1 MVSSSAISS
10 RMWME
15 RPSRPSRICSVRP
28 FSYFSSSPCTPPI
41 LTIWHT
47 SHSSHISPTFLLG
60 GGLFFSCTPPTCPMR
75 HTSDSSHLSPAFL
88 LVKARSRSDRRASS
102 SSCACYESA
111 SSPGWLIS
119 PVCQSPFF
127 PYLTFKFVCLVQSR
141 QGGDAA
147 RAARQPRRAAQGDR
161 AQIVLEIARVGD
173 LSSASASI
181 VPVSSL
187 SA

>member
-1 MVSSSAISS
+1 M
-10 RMWME
+10 
-15 RPSRPSRICSVRP
+15 
-28 FSYFSSSPCTPPI
+28 FSPPPDAT
-41 LTIWHT
+41 LLFCYT
-47 SHSSHISPTFLLG
+47 SH
-60 GGLFFSCTPPTCPMR
+60 
-75 HTSDSSHLSPAFL
+75 SSHLSPAFL

-111 SSPGWLIS
+111 SSPGWPIS

-127 PYLTFKFVCLVQSR
+127 PYLTFQFVFLVRSR

-187 SA
+187 SVIVRSVCPYLINYISYMAFYLFTATLKLPYLINSNYNWDLSYLAFHRRNAVS